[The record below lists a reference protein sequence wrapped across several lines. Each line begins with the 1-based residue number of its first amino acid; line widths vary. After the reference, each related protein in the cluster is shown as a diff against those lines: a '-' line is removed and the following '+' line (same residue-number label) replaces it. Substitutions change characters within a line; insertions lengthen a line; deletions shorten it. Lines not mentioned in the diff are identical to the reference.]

1 MAVATR
7 LTVAAPD
14 RVQLTSWVRAA
25 TTRRSLAE
33 RARIILLSAE
43 GLSAAAIAERLGMV
57 RLTVYKWR
65 ERYRRHHGVGG
76 LCDRPRPGQPRR
88 LSPEKARDILRWTVE
103 RIPHEATHWSL
114 RLMAKHARV
123 SQWHVAQVWKAAD
136 LRPHRLKT
144 FKISRD
150 PHFAE
155 KVTDVV
161 GLYMDPPDNAVVLSV
176 DEKTQMQA
184 LDRTQPMLP
193 LRPGQI
199 ARRTHDYTRH
209 GTASLYA
216 AFDVATGKVLG
227 SVTRQHCGADFVRFL
242 EKIDRAV
249 PRRLALH
256 LVLDN
261 SSTHKTPDVMAWL
274 AAHPR
279 FTLHFTPTSASW
291 LNAVEGWFAQ
301 LERRAVRRG
310 SFTSV
315 SDLRA
320 ELRRFIA
327 AHNKYAAKPFVWAR
341 PADVI
346 LDSVGRAARA
356 MRINSA
362 AH

>member
-1 MAVATR
+1 MAVATKLAVR
-7 LTVAAPD
+7 ATDRDELAAW
-14 RVQLTSWVRAA
+14 LRAA
-25 TTRRSLAE
+25 TTRKSLAE

-43 GLSAAAIAERLGMV
+43 GLSAATIADRLGLV

-65 ERYRRHHGVGG
+65 QRYTHAGVAG
-76 LCDRPRPGQPRR
+76 LRDRPRPGQPRR
-88 LSPEKARDILRWTVE
+88 LSATKARDILRWTVE

-114 RLMAKHARV
+114 RLMAKHAHV
-123 SQWHVAQVWKAAD
+123 SQWHVAQVWQAAD

-150 PHFAE
+150 PQFAE

-161 GLYMDPPDNAVVLSV
+161 GLYMHPPANAVVLSV
-176 DEKTQMQA
+176 DEKTQIQA
-184 LDRTQPMLP
+184 LDRTQPLLP

-199 ARRTHDYTRH
+199 ERRTHDYTRH

-227 SVTRQHCGADFVRFL
+227 SVTQRHRAAEFVQFL

-249 PRRLALH
+249 PRRTALH

-261 SSTHKTPDVMAWL
+261 SSTHKTPEVAAWL
-274 AAHPR
+274 TAHPR

-315 SDLRA
+315 GELRR

-327 AHNKYAAKPFVWAR
+327 AHNTHAAKPFRWTKSAAVVLESVTR
-341 PADVI
+341 AD
-346 LDSVGRAARA
+346 RA

-362 AH
+362 GH

>member
-1 MAVATR
+1 
-7 LTVAAPD
+7 
-14 RVQLTSWVRAA
+14 
-25 TTRRSLAE
+25 
-33 RARIILLSAE
+33 
-43 GLSAAAIAERLGMV
+43 
-57 RLTVYKWR
+57 
-65 ERYRRHHGVGG
+65 
-76 LCDRPRPGQPRR
+76 
-88 LSPEKARDILRWTVE
+88 
-103 RIPHEATHWSL
+103 
-114 RLMAKHARV
+114 
-123 SQWHVAQVWKAAD
+123 
-136 LRPHRLKT
+136 
-144 FKISRD
+144 
-150 PHFAE
+150 
-155 KVTDVV
+155 
-161 GLYMDPPDNAVVLSV
+161 
-176 DEKTQMQA
+176 
-184 LDRTQPMLP
+184 MLP

-227 SVTRQHCGADFVRFL
+227 SVTRQHRAADFVQFL

-249 PRRLALH
+249 PRRRALH

-261 SSTHKTPDVMAWL
+261 SSTHKTPEVTAWL

-315 SDLRA
+315 SELRS

-327 AHNKYAAKPFVWAR
+327 AHNKYAAKPFVWTK

-346 LDSVGRAARA
+346 LNSVARAARA

-362 AH
+362 GH

>member
-1 MAVATR
+1 MAVATQ
-7 LTVAAPD
+7 LGVVASD
-14 RVQLTSWVRAA
+14 RAQLTTWVRAA
-25 TTRRSLAE
+25 TTGRSLAE

-43 GLSAAAIAERLGMV
+43 GLSAAAIAERLGVV

-65 ERYRRHHGVGG
+65 RRYVRHGVAG
-76 LCDRPRPGQPRR
+76 LRDRPRPGQPRR

-150 PHFAE
+150 PQFAE

-161 GLYMDPPDNAVVLSV
+161 GLYMVPPDNAVVLSV

-184 LDRTQPMLP
+184 LDRTQPLLP
-193 LRPGQI
+193 MRPGQI

-209 GTASLYA
+209 GPASLYA

-227 SVTRQHCGADFVRFL
+227 SV
-242 EKIDRAV
+242 KIVRAV
-249 PRRLALH
+249 PRRFALH

-261 SSTHKTPDVMAWL
+261 SSTHKTPDVLAWL

-327 AHNKYAAKPFVWAR
+327 AHNKYAAKPFVWAK
-341 PADVI
+341 PAGVI
-346 LDSVGRAARA
+346 IDSVGRAARA

-362 AH
+362 GH